1 MASEQG
7 DTDDREPLSTLIGA
21 ISPVDALEA
30 EHRSDALDWLRSGA
44 EIYRRVKPATPPKH
58 LIVYAAIVD
67 PAARQCFLISHR
79 KSGLWLPT
87 GGHVDP
93 GEPPLAAARRELR
106 EEAGVDLP
114 LIAEHPLFIS
124 IGITA
129 GDTVQQHTDVALWYG
144 FAGEAGDRFEVD
156 PEEATGGAWF
166 DVPQLAGL
174 ACEPQATRFMRKL
187 AALTP

>member
-1 MASEQG
+1 MASGQTG
-7 DTDDREPLSTLIGA
+7 ADDREALIALVAA
-21 ISPVDALEA
+21 IMPFDVLEA
-30 EHRSDALDWLRSGA
+30 GHQSDALDWLRSGA

-93 GEPPLAAARRELR
+93 GEPPQAAARRELR

-114 LIAEHPLFIS
+114 LITDHPLFIS

-129 GDTVQQHTDVALWYG
+129 GNTVQQHTDVALWYG
-144 FAGEAGDRFEVD
+144 FATAASERFEID

-166 DVPQLAGL
+166 EVPQLAGL
-174 ACEPQATRFMRKL
+174 ACEPQAARFMRKL
-187 AALTP
+187 AALTA

>member
-1 MASEQG
+1 MASGQTG
-7 DTDDREPLSTLIGA
+7 ADDREALIALVAA
-21 ISPVDALEA
+21 IMPFDVLEA
-30 EHRSDALDWLRSGA
+30 GHQSDALDWLRSGA

-93 GEPPLAAARRELR
+93 GEPPQAAARRELR
-106 EEAGVDLP
+106 EEAGIDLP
-114 LIAEHPLFIS
+114 LIAEHPLFIT

-129 GDTVQQHTDVALWYG
+129 GNTVQQHTDVALWYG

-174 ACEPQATRFMRKL
+174 ACEPQAARFMRKL
-187 AALTP
+187 RALTP